1 MKKTYKSPSCFV
13 SNFDLQ
19 DIITSSG
26 VISYERFGTTGEEIS
41 IEDLIDDIS
50 F

>member
-1 MKKTYKSPSCFV
+1 MKKTYKSPTCFV

-19 DIITSSG
+19 DIITASAI
-26 VISYERFGTTGEEIS
+26 ISYEKFGTTGTEIS
-41 IEDLIDDIS
+41 IEDLIDGIS